1 MDVRC
6 RRSLLRAALVVAGL
20 VVATGCGLVSSPV
33 SPKSLPKVGI
43 LCVVCPPAFDGP
55 APPGP
60 NVAAF
65 VEELRVLG
73 RVDGQTVR
81 LVWRGAGGQNER
93 LPGLAE
99 ELVAERVDVIVS
111 AGASPPTAAARQATT
126 TIPIVFIGVGDPVSS
141 GFVASY
147 ARPGGNLTGSSN
159 FSPETVG
166 KRLEQLKA
174 VAPSVAR
181 IGGLYNFANPATAR
195 EWQDAQEAAGRL
207 GLTLE
212 PWDVRSF
219 ADVETAF
226 QAAAISPPDG
236 LLVAGEPFLFLNR
249 QRLLELVAQHRL
261 PASYGGRDWATDGGL
276 ISYAFNLTE
285 QYRSAAGYVDKILRG
300 ASPADLP
307 VELPTRFDFVV
318 NLKTAQS
325 LGLTVPQTVLQQ
337 ATEIIQ

>member
-1 MDVRC
+1 M
-6 RRSLLRAALVVAGL
+6 LLLAGCALTPFVPL
-20 VVATGCGLVSSPV
+20 R
-33 SPKSLPKVGI
+33 PKPLPKVGI
-43 LCVVCPPAFDGP
+43 LCVVCPPTFDGP

-73 RVDGQTVR
+73 HVDGQTVR

-93 LPGLAE
+93 LAGLAD
-99 ELVAERVDVIVS
+99 ELVAERVDVLVS
-111 AGASPPTAAARQATT
+111 AGASPPTAAAKQATA

-147 ARPGGNLTGSSN
+147 SHPGGNLTGKSN

-207 GLTLE
+207 GLMLE

-226 QAAAISPPDG
+226 QKATSTPPDG

-249 QRLLELVAQHRL
+249 QRLLELVAERRL
-261 PASYGGRDWATDGGL
+261 PASYNVRDWATDGGL
-276 ISYAFNLTE
+276 ISYGFNLTE
-285 QYRSAAGYVDKILRG
+285 QYRGAAVYVDKILRG
-300 ASPADLP
+300 AKPADLP

-318 NLKTAQS
+318 NLKTARA
-325 LGLTVPQTVLQQ
+325 LGLTIPQTVLQQ
-337 ATEIIQ
+337 ATEVIE